1 MLTPALGRL
10 HAPSPHREGMDNTCS
25 IAGAVSMVL
34 GCGLYFLDTSTSVR
48 HWHLYLVPAMIL
60 MALGAVLA
68 LVGELRGK
76 S

>member
-1 MLTPALGRL
+1 M
-10 HAPSPHREGMDNTCS
+10 ENTCS

-34 GCGLYFLDTSTSVR
+34 GCGLYFLDTSTSAR
-48 HWHLYLVPAMIL
+48 HWHLLLVPALIL

-68 LVGELRGK
+68 LVGEIRSG

>member
-10 HAPSPHREGMDNTCS
+10 HAASPHREAMENTCS

-34 GCGLYFLDTSTSVR
+34 GCGLYFLDNSTSER
-48 HWHLYLVPAMIL
+48 HWHLFLMPAMIL
-60 MALGAVLA
+60 MAIGAVLS
-68 LVGELRGK
+68 LVGEIRGE